1 MAIVADK
8 LFIVVHHTKTPVPT
22 SCLFNMTIFKRKEF
36 RETDNKAFKMNANN
50 LSYLS
55 GFITIRGD
63 IGGRIMCDRN
73 WQMERTKFVL
83 TQRNND
89 TFSGDAQNKGKN
101 PSLQEKKHQYLDRYF
116 KRVK

>member
-1 MAIVADK
+1 M
-8 LFIVVHHTKTPVPT
+8 
-22 SCLFNMTIFKRKEF
+22 
-36 RETDNKAFKMNANN
+36 
-50 LSYLS
+50 Y
-55 GFITIRGD
+55 
-63 IGGRIMCDRN
+63 DRN

>member
-1 MAIVADK
+1 
-8 LFIVVHHTKTPVPT
+8 
-22 SCLFNMTIFKRKEF
+22 
-36 RETDNKAFKMNANN
+36 
-50 LSYLS
+50 
-55 GFITIRGD
+55 
-63 IGGRIMCDRN
+63 MCDRN

-116 KRVK
+116 KRVKWSPFFLNEQKKEEEEKLHEAAWLLTVKRKKRNWNCWNRLEIARQISLREPLYNFWIKETAEAH